1 MRILVSDA
9 IAEQGLDL
17 LRKEP
22 GLQVDY
28 RPDLSADDLNAC
40 IWEYEGL
47 IVRSRTTVTAEVLAN
62 ASRLKV
68 IGRAGIG
75 VDNIDVA
82 TATKAGVAVM
92 NTPEGNTNTAA
103 EHTIAMLLALAR
115 NIAPAD
121 GAMKRGEWER
131 ERFIGVEVVGKIL
144 AVIGLGRVGALV
156 VKKAQGLGMSTLA
169 YDPFV
174 SKERGQSIDVELL
187 ELPELLPRADFITIH
202 TPKTR
207 GTTHLIGR
215 DQFALMKR
223 GVRVVNCARG
233 GIIDEAA
240 LYEAILSGKVAGA
253 ALDVFEHEPPGE
265 LPLAKHP
272 AVLSTPHLGAST
284 EEAQE
289 RVAVDIAQ
297 QMIDYL
303 KNGSI
308 RNAVNV
314 YPVDGEMLRK
324 VEPYMHLAELL
335 GSFIVQ
341 MAEGGLKE
349 LAVRYSGDAAALEFK
364 PITAALLT
372 GLLKRSLPDHVN
384 VVNAPHLAKERGIR
398 VSETISTD
406 VEDYSSLITVELTTD
421 KAKRQ
426 VAGTLFGRKEPRIV
440 RVDDSRMEA
449 VPSGFMLVF
458 SNQDTPGVIGKIGT
472 ILGNNQINIAGMQLG
487 RVAPHGMAVAVVNV
501 DSPIPPAIMHA
512 IRLLPNICDATLV
525 ELAQ

>member
-9 IAEQGLDL
+9 IAASGLDL
-17 LRKEP
+17 LRKAT
-22 GLQVDY
+22 GLEVDY
-28 RPDLSADDLNAC
+28 RPDLSADGLKAC
-40 IWEYEGL
+40 IVEYEGL
-47 IVRSRTTVTAEVLAN
+47 IVRSRTKVTAEVLAN
-62 ASRLKV
+62 TSRLRV

-82 TATKAGVAVM
+82 TATAAGVVVM

-131 ERFIGVEVVGKIL
+131 ERFVGVEVVGKSL
-144 AVIGLGRVGALV
+144 GVIGLGRVGALV
-156 VKKAQGLGMSTLA
+156 VKKAQGLGMITLA

-174 SKERGQSIDVELL
+174 SRERGQSMGVELL
-187 ELPELLPRADFITIH
+187 ELSELLPRVDFITVH

-207 GTTHLIGR
+207 GTMHLIGR
-215 DQFALMKR
+215 DEFALMKR
-223 GVRVVNCARG
+223 GVRIVNCARG

-240 LYEAILSGKVAGA
+240 LDEAMQSGIVAGA
-253 ALDVFEHEPPGE
+253 ALDVFEHEPPGD
-265 LPLAKHP
+265 LPLVKHP
-272 AVLSTPHLGAST
+272 AVLCTPHLGAST

-303 KNGSI
+303 LYGSI

-314 YPVDGEMLRK
+314 YPLDAEMLRK

-335 GSFIVQ
+335 GSFVVQ
-341 MAEGGLKE
+341 MVEGGLTE
-349 LAVRYSGDAAALEFK
+349 VAVRYSGDAATLEFK

-372 GLLKRSLPDHVN
+372 GLLKKSLPDRVN

-398 VSETISTD
+398 VSETISSN

-421 KAKRQ
+421 KSKRQ

-440 RVDDSRMEA
+440 RVDDYRLEA

-472 ILGNNQINIAGMQLG
+472 LLGSNQINIAGMQLG

-501 DSPIPPAIMHA
+501 DSAIPPAIMHE
-512 IRLLPNICDATLV
+512 IRRLPNIAYATLV
-525 ELAQ
+525 EL